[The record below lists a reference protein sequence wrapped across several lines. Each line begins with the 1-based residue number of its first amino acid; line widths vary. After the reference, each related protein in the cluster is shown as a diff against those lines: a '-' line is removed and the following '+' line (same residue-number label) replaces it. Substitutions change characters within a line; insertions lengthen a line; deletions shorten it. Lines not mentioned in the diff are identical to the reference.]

1 MTLHV
6 RFATGFRWRPTR
18 LSAAPSDLVRV
29 LEDDGV
35 HLALMANAYDDAFA
49 TCWPA
54 GSRMILD
61 LFVQAWR
68 ETTGP
73 LRERLARAPCQRH
86 RTSEHGQPVSS
97 PISRGN

>member
-35 HLALMANAYDDAFA
+35 HLALMANAYDGAFA

-68 ETTGP
+68 ETTGRFGSAWRALP
-73 LRERLARAPCQRH
+73 ANVIERPN
-86 RTSEHGQPVSS
+86 TVS
-97 PISRGN
+97 R